1 MVAGSQPQSFKS
13 LNSRPLDNCIS
24 NKLSGVAGVAGL
36 EAMLGEP
43 PCYSSLGTLGLHVK
57 NNIKLLG

>member
-1 MVAGSQPQSFKS
+1 
-13 LNSRPLDNCIS
+13 
-24 NKLSGVAGVAGL
+24 L